1 MGGQGVALVSGG
13 SRGIGAACVLR
24 LAKDGFDVGFCYRA
38 DESAATLVA
47 KQAAEHGGRVLA
59 TRVDVAD
66 AGQAREWA
74 AEVKQELGPV
84 TAVVASAGIT
94 RDGMLARMSDAD
106 WTDVLRTNLD
116 GVFHVCR
123 PVVFDMMKRKRGV
136 VVTLSSVAGVYG
148 NAMQVNYSAA
158 KSGIIGF
165 TRALAKE
172 AGPFGV
178 RANVVAPGLIDTEM
192 VAGMPATA
200 REKLLGGIPLR
211 RLGRADEVAELV
223 SFLVSDRAAY
233 LTGSVVEVHGGLTV

>member
-1 MGGQGVALVSGG
+1 MSEHGVALVSGG

-24 LAKDGFDVGFCYRA
+24 LAQDGFDVGFCYRS
-38 DESAATLVA
+38 DESAAALVA
-47 KQAAEHGGRVLA
+47 KQAAEHGVRVLA

-74 AEVKQELGPV
+74 TQVKAELGPV

-94 RDGMLARMSDAD
+94 RDGMLARMADAD
-106 WTDVLRTNLD
+106 WADVLRTNLD
-116 GVFHVCR
+116 GVYHVCR
-123 PVVFDMMKRKRGV
+123 PVVFDMMKRRQGV

-192 VAGMPATA
+192 VAGMQAAA
-200 REKLLGGIPLR
+200 REKLVAGIPLR